1 MDGVVLHLSLL
12 HIGLDLV
19 AVHDGGSA
27 GLAVFPGRLR
37 QLVHQDL
44 LQPPGGVQGVL
55 QVGDLVLEGGGLVDT
70 LEDILLVDVAELDLR
85 HVLRLDLV
93 DAEADHQVGDDLGV
107 LLGLPD
113 DLDGL
118 IDVQQDPLEAL

>member
-1 MDGVVLHLSLL
+1 M
-12 HIGLDLV
+12 

-85 HVLRLDLV
+85 HILRLDLV
-93 DAEADHQVGDDLGV
+93 DAEADHQVGDDLG
-107 LLGLPD
+107 LLLCLPD